1 MSQSTLLRRATRAAI
16 ALVAI
21 AAFAPAYANDPAKGK
36 EKFTQVCA
44 SCHGADGNTPID
56 PSYPKLAGQYPDYLR
71 QALKDYKTGARKNAI
86 MSGIA
91 KGLTTDDI
99 DNISN
104 YLANQKGSLHVRHSS
119 ESYIFRP

>member
-1 MSQSTLLRRATRAAI
+1 MSQSTLLLCAARAA
-16 ALVAI
+16 VAVVAV
-21 AAFAPAYANDPAKGK
+21 AAFAPALANDPAKGK

-86 MSGIA
+86 MGGIA

-104 YLANQKGSLHVRHSS
+104 YLASQKGSLHIRHSS
-119 ESYIFRP
+119 ESYIFRR